1 MEKLDVKKEPHYKG
15 REGVFQLLE
24 VPDQS
29 FLMIVGS
36 GDPNTSKDY
45 ELSLEALYL
54 LAYALKSRVRM
65 SSDATTSFH
74 HWKDCGGRGTW
85 KYSPLDG
92 IRMRGSG
99 R

>member
-29 FLMIVGS
+29 FLMIDGR
-36 GDPNTSKDY
+36 GDPNISKDY

-54 LAYALKSRVRM
+54 LAYALKFM
-65 SSDATTSFH
+65 SKNELERD
-74 HWKDCGGRGTW
+74 
-85 KYSPLDG
+85 YVVPPLEG
-92 IRMRGSG
+92 LW
-99 R
+99 

>member
-29 FLMIVGS
+29 FLMIDGS

-54 LAYALKSRVRM
+54 LAYALKFM
-65 SSDATTSFH
+65 SKNELERD
-74 HWKDCGGRGTW
+74 
-85 KYSPLDG
+85 YVVPPLEG
-92 IRMRGSG
+92 LW
-99 R
+99 